1 MSSGSQSCWF
11 RSRLLLF
18 VPILAA
24 SLAACSGAPK
34 PTYFPGY
41 PVGFVERGVA
51 SWYGPGFHGNKT
63 ANGERYDMHQLTAAH
78 RTLPL
83 GSIAV
88 VRSMSTGRQVTV
100 RINDRGPFA
109 RGRVLDLSLAGAH
122 ALGMTGA
129 GTDQIELRVVG
140 YQGQIAD
147 MGVLRVQVGSFS
159 DQQNAL
165 NLLERTKQLYS
176 GGRVKVVNL
185 PEGKRYRV
193 QIGQFPR
200 EAQAE
205 AAASHIESS
214 LGLQA
219 FVFRDDS

>member
-1 MSSGSQSCWF
+1 MPRGPQSCWF
-11 RSRLLLF
+11 RGLVILF
-18 VPILAA
+18 A
-24 SLAACSGAPK
+24 SIVIAMLAACSGAPK
-34 PTYFPGY
+34 PVYFPGY
-41 PVGFVERGVA
+41 PIGFVERGVA

-109 RGRVLDLSLAGAH
+109 RGRVLDLSLAGAN
-122 ALGMTGA
+122 ALGMIGA
-129 GTDQIELRVVG
+129 GTDEIELRVVG
-140 YQGQIAD
+140 YQGRATD
-147 MGVLRVQVGSFS
+147 MGFLRVQVGSFS
-159 DQQNAL
+159 DQQNAA
-165 NLLERTKQLYS
+165 NLLERVKLLYS
-176 GGRVKVVNL
+176 GGRIQAVDL
-185 PEGKRYRV
+185 PEGRRYRV
-193 QIGQFPR
+193 QIGQFSR

-205 AAASHIESS
+205 DAVSHLESS

-219 FVFRDDS
+219 FVFRDDG

>member
-1 MSSGSQSCWF
+1 MPRGAQSCW
-11 RSRLLLF
+11 SRGL
-18 VPILAA
+18 VILVA
-24 SLAACSGAPK
+24 SIAIAMLEACSGAPK
-34 PTYFPGY
+34 PVYFPGY
-41 PVGFVERGVA
+41 PIGFSERGVA

-109 RGRVLDLSLAGAH
+109 RGRVLDLSLAGAN
-122 ALGMTGA
+122 ALGMIGA

-140 YQGQIAD
+140 YQGRTTD
-147 MGVLRVQVGSFS
+147 MGFLRVQVGSFS

-165 NLLERTKQLYS
+165 NILERVKPFYS
-176 GGRVKVVNL
+176 GGRIQVVDL

-193 QIGQFPR
+193 QIGQFSR
-200 EAQAE
+200 EAKAE
-205 AAASHIESS
+205 DAVSHLESS

-219 FVFRDDS
+219 FVFRDDG